1 MAKLGV
7 DIPLLAMKILYQA
20 AVFIS
25 RSAHSAR
32 TAGPIRLLYVFHV
45 CLFVCVFE
53 VDGVH

>member
-32 TAGPIRLLYVFHV
+32 TAGPKIALRFHV